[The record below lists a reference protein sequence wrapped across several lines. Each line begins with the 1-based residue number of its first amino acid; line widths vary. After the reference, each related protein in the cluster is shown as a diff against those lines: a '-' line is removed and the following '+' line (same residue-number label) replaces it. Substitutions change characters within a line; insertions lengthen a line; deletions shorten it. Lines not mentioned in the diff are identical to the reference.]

1 MEQNIQI
8 ADAAARL
15 DSLPLPEAETLFA
28 ALPDDV
34 AAEVLFH
41 LAPETKRALVRSTS
55 AQRAAGLL
63 RRLPADEAVEVVE
76 DAGAE
81 GERALSFMPP
91 LAVRE
96 IRELLQY
103 PPQTAGRL
111 MTQRVAVVPGDV
123 TAAGA
128 LQYLRESAASVETIT
143 TIYVAEGRRLIGVC
157 SIRELL
163 VARETSRMADVMIH
177 NVVSVRPE
185 DDQQEVARIIGRYDL
200 PAVPVVDAGGTLLGI
215 VTVDDVLDVLVEEFS
230 EDYAELVG
238 TDAAE
243 MERRTPAQVA
253 GLRLP
258 WLLGTMGIELGAGV
272 VIARFNHVLEQFIL
286 LASFMPVISA
296 VSGNVGLQAAAIAVR
311 GLDTGHIAIDRWR
324 EAVRRELA
332 TALTIAAAV
341 GTTLGAV
348 AIVWSGHTVFG
359 LVVGAAMICAVV
371 TAAFMGTV
379 IPLVSKR
386 LGFDPAA
393 TAGPFETALQDLI
406 GFTVFLT
413 LASRLSAWLR

>member
-1 MEQNIQI
+1 
-8 ADAAARL
+8 
-15 DSLPLPEAETLFA
+15 
-28 ALPDDV
+28 
-34 AAEVLFH
+34 
-41 LAPETKRALVRSTS
+41 
-55 AQRAAGLL
+55 
-63 RRLPADEAVEVVE
+63 
-76 DAGAE
+76 
-81 GERALSFMPP
+81 
-91 LAVRE
+91 
-96 IRELLQY
+96 
-103 PPQTAGRL
+103 
-111 MTQRVAVVPGDV
+111 
-123 TAAGA
+123 
-128 LQYLRESAASVETIT
+128 
-143 TIYVAEGRRLIGVC
+143 VC

-163 VARETSRMADVMIH
+163 VARETSRMADVMVRD
-177 NVVSVRPE
+177 VVSVRPE
-185 DDQQEVARIIGRYDL
+185 DYQQEVARIIGRYDL

-413 LASRLSAWLR
+413 LASRLSAWLQ